1 MPFSIQPLD
10 ALVNQGH
17 FAPLASNFGLDQT
30 PALVSN
36 CFDDARLSG
45 LVENLRNGRKM
56 RARQLTRFKPFLI
69 ENTGGDSGI
78 RTPDP
83 RIMIPLL

>member
-17 FAPLASNFGLDQT
+17 IAPPASNFGQDQA

-36 CFDDARLSG
+36 CFDDAGLSG

-56 RARQLTRFKPFLI
+56 RAQPDARFQPFPF